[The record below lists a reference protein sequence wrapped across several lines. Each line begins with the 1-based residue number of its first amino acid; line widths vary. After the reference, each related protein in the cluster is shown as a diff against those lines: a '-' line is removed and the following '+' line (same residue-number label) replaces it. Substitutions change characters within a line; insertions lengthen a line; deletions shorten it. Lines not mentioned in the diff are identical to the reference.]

1 MKNEHL
7 TIAYALLS
15 FEELPADEQALVKLA
30 KEATQTSY
38 APYSHFHVGAALQL
52 EGNVRIAGSNQENA
66 AFGAGTCAERSALFY
81 AHSSHPEAA
90 VEAIAIAARGTNG
103 ELTDCPISPCG
114 ICRQALLEAQNR
126 AGKPIRVLLCGRRHI
141 IRLTGIENLLPFA
154 FNEIV

>member
-1 MKNEHL
+1 MIKKEWNFCYESG
-7 TIAYALLS
+7 II
-15 FEELPADEQALVKLA
+15 EELTTTEQELVQQA
-30 KEATQTSY
+30 RQAAAEAY

-126 AGKPIRVLLCGRRHI
+126 AGKPIRVLLCGNRHI